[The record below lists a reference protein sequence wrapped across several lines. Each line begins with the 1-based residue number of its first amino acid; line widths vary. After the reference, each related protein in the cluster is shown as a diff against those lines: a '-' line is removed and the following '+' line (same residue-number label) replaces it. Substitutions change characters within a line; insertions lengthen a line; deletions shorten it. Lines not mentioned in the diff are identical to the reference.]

1 MTNAVIVDAI
11 RTPLGK
17 RNGRLKDWHPV
28 DLAAETL
35 KALQSRNGL
44 DPAVVDDVVM
54 GCVMQV
60 GEQAVNVARNAVL
73 AAGWPETV
81 PGTTIDRQCGSSQQ
95 AAHFAAQG
103 VMAGAYDVVVAGG
116 VEVMTRV
123 PMGASMVD
131 GKFGFPFGPKVG
143 TRYADQGGLVPQG
156 ISAELIAD
164 KWGLTRDDLDNY
176 GARSQAYARRATD
189 EGRFEAEILPVL
201 GADGEMMTV
210 DEGLRDTTPESLAA
224 LKPSFRPEEDGG
236 RVTAGNSSQIT
247 DGAAMLLIMSEEKAA
262 ELGLRPRARFIDFAV
277 AGADP
282 RLMLTAP
289 IPATAKALERSG
301 LTIDDMDIV
310 EINEA
315 FASVVLAWEKE
326 FHPDMDRVNP
336 NGGAIA
342 LGHPLGC
349 SGARLMTTLLNELER
364 TGGRYGLQT
373 MCEGGGMANAT
384 IIERL
389 D

>member
-1 MTNAVIVDAI
+1 MTTAVIVDAI
-11 RTPLGK
+11 RTPLGR
-17 RNGRLKDWHPV
+17 RNGKLKDWHPV

-35 KALQSRNGL
+35 KALQERNDL
-44 DPAVVDDVVM
+44 DPSVVDDVVM

-60 GEQAVNVARNAVL
+60 GEQAANVARNAVL
-73 AAGWPETV
+73 AAGWPESV

-103 VMAGAYDVVVAGG
+103 VIAGAYDVVVAAG
-116 VEVMTRV
+116 VEVMSRV
-123 PMGASMVD
+123 PMGASMID
-131 GKFGFPFGPKVG
+131 GKYGFPFGPKVG
-143 TRYADQGGLVPQG
+143 ARYADQGGLVPQG

-164 KWGLTRDDLDNY
+164 QWDLSREDLDRY
-176 GARSQAYARRATD
+176 GVRSQEFARRATD
-189 EGRFEAEILPVL
+189 EGRFEREILPVL
-201 GADGEMMTV
+201 GADGEMMSV
-210 DEGLRDTTPESLAA
+210 DEGLRDTTMESLGN
-224 LKPSFRPEEDGG
+224 LKPSFRAEEDGG

-247 DGAAMLLIMSEEKAA
+247 DGASALLIMSEEKASA
-262 ELGLRPRARFIDFAV
+262 LGLTPRARFINFSL

-289 IPATAKALERSG
+289 IPATAKVLERAGMS
-301 LTIDDMDIV
+301 IDDIDLV

-326 FHPDMDRVNP
+326 FHPDMDRVNQ

-349 SGARLMTTLLNELER
+349 SGARLMTTLLNELGR

-389 D
+389 G